1 MYMFFTDTMMQATV
15 SGARSVGVGG
25 WMAEECESAALERLV
40 RHPCLTSVI
49 AYRQGRLA
57 AIDELRFLTH
67 HRRIQK
73 ETTVALKKEKVIEE
87 AGFSEVLDKMTSS
100 QILFLCS
107 PQVRKVLEFMMR
119 GNSQQAAGKMLGL
132 SPSRTSQL
140 ISRDASRIKLGE
152 AYRSEDE

>member
-1 MYMFFTDTMMQATV
+1 MIFTDTMMKATV
-15 SGARSVGVGG
+15 SGARSIGVGG
-25 WMAEECESAALERLV
+25 WMGEECESAALERLA

-73 ETTVALKKEKVIEE
+73 EITIPLKHDKVIEE
-87 AGFSEVLDKMTSS
+87 NGFSEVLDKMTSK

-107 PQVRKVLEFMMR
+107 PKVRKVLTLMMC

-140 ISRDASRIKLGE
+140 ITRDADRIKLGE